1 MNVYPIRMG
10 FCTSY
15 LVRDRGAVL
24 VDAGQQ
30 GYGDAFRRRLAQV
43 GIAPDDLT
51 LVFLTH
57 GHWDHIGF
65 LGELRRLSGAPV
77 AVNHREKPWVEQGL
91 MPLPRPITVW
101 GRLLE
106 SFIKTFVMPKQ
117 TFGPVPVDITLGDDR
132 FPLEAYGVDGA
143 LFSTPGHSSGSMSLI
158 LRTGEAFVGD
168 LAVNG
173 LPQSL
178 RPNTSVFAEEP
189 HLIPQSWRII
199 LRAGAKVVHP
209 AHGRP
214 FEASA
219 LQRLLH
225 EPYAALENRSGPT
238 TR

>member
-1 MNVYPIRMG
+1 MDIYPIQMG

-43 GIAPDDLT
+43 GVAPGQLT

-65 LGELRRLSGAPV
+65 LGELRRMSRAPV
-77 AVNHREKPWVEQGL
+77 AINHREKPWVEQGL
-91 MPLPRPITVW
+91 KPLPPPITVW

-106 SFIKTFVMPKQ
+106 SFIKTFLMPKQ
-117 TFGPVPVDITLGDDR
+117 TFGAVPVDITLGDDSC
-132 FPLEAYGVDGA
+132 PLEVYGVDGA
-143 LFSTPGHSSGSMSLI
+143 VISTPGHSSGSMSLI

-173 LPQSL
+173 PPQRL
-178 RPNTSVFAEEP
+178 RPNKSAFAEEP
-189 HLIPQSWRII
+189 GRIPQSWR
-199 LRAGAKVVHP
+199 LVLQAGAKVVYP

-219 LQRLLH
+219 LEKLMQ
-225 EPYAALENRSGPT
+225 
-238 TR
+238 

>member
-1 MNVYPIRMG
+1 MDIYPIQMG

-43 GIAPDDLT
+43 GVTPSQLT

-65 LGELRRLSGAPV
+65 LGELRRMSRAPV
-77 AVNHREKPWVEQGL
+77 AINHREKPWVEQGL
-91 MPLPRPITVW
+91 KPLPPPITVW

-106 SFIKTFVMPKQ
+106 SFITTFLIPKQ
-117 TFGPVPVDITLGDDR
+117 TFGAVPVDITLGDDSCA
-132 FPLEAYGVDGA
+132 LEAYGVDGA
-143 LFSTPGHSSGSMSLI
+143 VISTPGHSSGSMSLI

-173 LPQSL
+173 PPQRLGLNKSA
-178 RPNTSVFAEEP
+178 FAEEP
-189 HLIPQSWRII
+189 GRIPQSWR
-199 LRAGAKVVHP
+199 LVLQAGAKVVYP

-219 LQRLLH
+219 LERLLH
-225 EPYAALENRSGPT
+225 
-238 TR
+238 